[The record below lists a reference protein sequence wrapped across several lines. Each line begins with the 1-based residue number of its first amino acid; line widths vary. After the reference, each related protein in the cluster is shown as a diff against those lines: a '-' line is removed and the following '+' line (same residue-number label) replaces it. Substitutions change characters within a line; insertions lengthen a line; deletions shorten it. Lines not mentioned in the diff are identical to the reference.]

1 MMKNKKLITLVLLPF
16 LIVGCQNR
24 DESTPI
30 NYEEDLSPAEVLS
43 LNDGK
48 LRLTQYGKID
58 REEIE
63 PDDLKQM
70 PWIDEDIKSG
80 KEIYLVSYDIVYKN
94 DPVKN
99 IVNISLNDENG
110 TKIGCKEYKVNY
122 SPKETGKFYYSLD
135 QGTIIDSI
143 NVEFSIGDQRTSEEF
158 FLKAKPNLKDDNE
171 DKEDKKSNEVINK
184 ITLAPEVNLLVHNHK
199 FLQSE
204 SMDENEKSNLDHY
217 LKDDS
222 ANKIYMLEYSLIDG
236 RDNKNLI
243 SKGQLSNIDDSF
255 VTYIE
260 SKNENQINPVSIY
273 SDYDSDKGV
282 YYYKEYY
289 LIEDGDEILDVKIDS
304 NIAGDLKEGIS
315 LK

>member
-1 MMKNKKLITLVLLPF
+1 MKNKKLIALVLLPF

-58 REEIE
+58 REEID
-63 PDDLKQM
+63 PNDLEQM
-70 PWIDEDIKSG
+70 PWVDEDIKSG

-99 IVNISLNDENG
+99 IVNITLNDENG

-122 SPKETGKFYYSLD
+122 SPNETGKFYYSLD
-135 QGTIIDSI
+135 QGTVIDSI

-171 DKEDKKSNEVINK
+171 DKEDEKSNEVINK

-204 SMDENEKSNLDHY
+204 SMDENEKSNLEQY

-222 ANKIYMLEYSLIDG
+222 TNKIYMLEYSLNDN
-236 RDNKNLI
+236 RDNKKLI
-243 SKGQLSNIDDSF
+243 SKGQLSNVDDSF
-255 VTYIE
+255 LVYVK
-260 SKNENQINPVSIY
+260 SKNEDQLNPVSIY
-273 SDYDSDKGV
+273 SDYNPDKGD

-289 LIEDGDEILDVKIDS
+289 LIEDGDEILDIKVNS
-304 NIAGDLKEGIS
+304 NIDGELKEGIS

>member
-1 MMKNKKLITLVLLPF
+1 MKNKKLIALLLLPF
-16 LIVGCQNR
+16 LMVSCQNR

-30 NYEEDLSPAEVLS
+30 NYEEDLSPAEILS

-94 DPVKN
+94 NPVKN
-99 IVNISLNDENG
+99 IVNISLNDEHG

-122 SPKETGKFYYSLD
+122 SPNETGEFYYSLD

-143 NVEFSIGDQRTSEEF
+143 NVEFSIGDQSTSEEF
-158 FLKAKPNLKDDNE
+158 FLKDKPNLKDDSE
-171 DKEDKKSNEVINK
+171 DKEAKKSDTVISE
-184 ITLAPEVNLLVHNHK
+184 IALAPEVNLLVHNHQ
-199 FLQSE
+199 FLQRE
-204 SMDENEKSNLDHY
+204 FMDENEKSNLEQY
-217 LKDDS
+217 LRDKS
-222 ANKIYMLEYSLIDG
+222 TNKVYMLEYSLNDN
-236 RDNKNLI
+236 RDNKKLI
-243 SKGQLSNIDDSF
+243 SKGQLSNVDDSF
-255 VTYIE
+255 LVYIK
-260 SKNENQINPVSIY
+260 SKNENQLNPVSIY
-273 SDYDSDKGV
+273 SDYNPDKGV

-289 LIEDGDEILDVKIDS
+289 LIEDGDEILDIKVNS
-304 NIAGDLKEGIS
+304 NIDGELKEGIS